1 MAETIEWSQLAEQA
15 GDVATSFDALPAGVY
30 SLEVVDATYKET
42 STGKKAW
49 NIQTKVL
56 DEGQYKNR
64 RLFDYVVLTTDNAQA
79 LGFFFQKMSVMG
91 LPKTFFAT
99 GPGDDQIA
107 QALIGR
113 KFTAK
118 IGIRKYKGE
127 DQNEFKNYLKPLAVE
142 QPPVGAYAPPAPAA
156 PAPAAPVAY
165 APAPA
170 PAAPAPA
177 TAPAPAPV
185 AAAAPP
191 APAAPILD
199 PAAVA
204 AAQAPA
210 TPAAPAVGAPVP
222 PPPALITEE
231 PPF

>member
-1 MAETIEWSQLAEQA
+1 MAETIVWSQLAEQA
-15 GDVATSFDALPAGVY
+15 GDVATSFEALPSGVY
-30 SLEVVDATYKET
+30 TLEVVDSTFKET

-91 LPKTFFAT
+91 LPKSYFSSN
-99 GPGDDQIA
+99 PSDDQIA

-156 PAPAAPVAY
+156 PA
-165 APAPA
+165 
-170 PAAPAPA
+170 
-177 TAPAPAPV
+177 
-185 AAAAPP
+185 APP
-191 APAAPILD
+191 APAAPAAYAPPAPAAPAAPAAPPAPAYTAAPEAMMD

-210 TPAAPAVGAPVP
+210 APAAPAAGAPVP
-222 PPPALITEE
+222 PPPALVTEE